1 MNQSIIQALAA
12 VSDALAAVTEPDQL
26 APVAAQ
32 AIVKVLS
39 CQTAAV
45 WLLAEESGLEWPAH
59 LEQVPGIGQAVRR
72 LRKNGSRAV
81 DTQLHLVSTSNGRRR
96 LWQRPFD
103 KLTTLLRMGRRAERA
118 TLAALTDGQVTAPA
132 ELPTMS
138 SRALRVGGS
147 DSAQDLS
154 LVAGLFRTNEP
165 VGVLV
170 CTWTGTDTA
179 TSSDS
184 REVLVASLAN
194 YLGQVLGDQST
205 LSPETGVYLAG
216 AGLLLTA
223 LDVGSSDAKDCAE
236 VVTRSALQ
244 MAADKNLHP
253 AEAQSLQWAALFHE
267 VGRVPMSHWLTFP
280 TPDGSGESAESEPDD
295 PLSLTLIPDLQSAA
309 DLLIQVAPVLGGQ
322 DGDLGS
328 DISRPAKL
336 LAEAY
341 LSSHCRQAQ
350 PPSDSATGGSDGQ
363 SLQTEETWDEISPHI
378 EASISQGLSTPVPQT
393 I

>member
-12 VSDALAAVTEPDQL
+12 VSDALAAVAEPDQL
-26 APVAAQ
+26 APVAVQ

-39 CQTAAV
+39 CQAAAV
-45 WLLAEESGLEWPAH
+45 WLLAGESRLEWLAH
-59 LEQVPGIGQAVRR
+59 LEQVPGIGRAARR
-72 LRKNGSRAV
+72 LWQNGSRAV
-81 DTQLHLVSTSNGRRR
+81 DTQLRLISTSNGQRCLR
-96 LWQRPFD
+96 QRPVD
-103 KLTTLLRMGRRAERA
+103 RLTTLLRIGPRTKRA

-132 ELPTMS
+132 ELLTMS
-138 SRALRVGGS
+138 SRALRVGSS
-147 DSAQDLS
+147 DSAQGLS
-154 LVAGLFRTNEP
+154 LVAGLFHANEP

-170 CTWTGTDTA
+170 CTWAGTDAA
-179 TSSDS
+179 TSSDF

-216 AGLLLTA
+216 TGLLLTA

-280 TPDGSGESAESEPDD
+280 APDGSGESVESEAGDQS
-295 PLSLTLIPDLQSAA
+295 SLALIPDLQSAA
-309 DLLIQVAPVLGGQ
+309 DLLIQVTPVLEGQ
-322 DGDLGS
+322 NGDPGS
-328 DISRPAKL
+328 DISLPAKL

-350 PPSDSATGGSDGQ
+350 PPSDSAIGGSDGQ
-363 SLQTEETWDEISPHI
+363 SLQTEGTWDEISPHI
-378 EASISQGLSTPVPQT
+378 EASISQGLSTPVHQAV
-393 I
+393 